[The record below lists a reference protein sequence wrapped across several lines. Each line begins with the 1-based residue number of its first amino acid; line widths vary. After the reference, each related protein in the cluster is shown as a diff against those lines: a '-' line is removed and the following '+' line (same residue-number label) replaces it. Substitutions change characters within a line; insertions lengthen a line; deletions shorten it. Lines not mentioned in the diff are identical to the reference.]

1 MSQMLFTL
9 THGEKTCQAVVLV
22 QTGASLELLLGT
34 DVLAQ
39 LDFYLLEVPHV
50 GGHMTELLKGDIW
63 QEAENTSSI
72 SALRADASVFVPVLP
87 STRTTESPEA
97 QLQQT
102 VGVIQNGVL
111 PAQPSILEDKPE
123 ETGKDANEPE
133 IRVKDINIPV

>member
-1 MSQMLFTL
+1 MSQMLVTL
-9 THGEKTCQAVVLV
+9 THGEKTCHAVVLV

-72 SALRADASVFVPVLP
+72 SAL
-87 STRTTESPEA
+87 
-97 QLQQT
+97 
-102 VGVIQNGVL
+102 
-111 PAQPSILEDKPE
+111 
-123 ETGKDANEPE
+123 
-133 IRVKDINIPV
+133 